1 MSSFLITG
9 LPRCRTAW
17 MAAVTTGERSI
28 CHHEPLNQMK
38 HWRDVYDLWGRQE
51 REYVGISD
59 SCLGFHLG
67 EILDVEGPRTLIINR
82 PIPDVE
88 ASLIAAGL
96 PITTN
101 YCELLSDFI
110 RPFRSHPL
118 VMNVTFEALSSI
130 QVVLTCLEHLMPDL
144 EPDEERVAELM
155 DVNIQVDARA
165 AMIDAISHPVDL
177 SALLG
182 QAVLMGLRFR

>member
-1 MSSFLITG
+1 
-9 LPRCRTAW
+9 
-17 MAAVTTGERSI
+17 
-28 CHHEPLNQMK
+28 MK
-38 HWRDVYDLWGRQE
+38 HWRDVYALWGDRE

-67 EILDVEGPRTLIINR
+67 EILDVEAPRTLIINR
-82 PIPDVE
+82 SIPDVE
-88 ASLIAAGL
+88 ASLAAAGL

-101 YCELLSDFI
+101 YCELLDEFI

-118 VMNVTFEALSSI
+118 VMNVNFEALSSVR
-130 QVVLTCLEHLMPDL
+130 VVLTCLEHLMPNL
-144 EPDEERVAELM
+144 EPDEERVSELM

-165 AMIDAISHPVDL
+165 AMIDAIAHPVDL

-182 QAVLMGLRFR
+182 QAVLTGLRFR